1 LRRSPRGPFAV
12 ASPETDLSGDR
23 PPALSGCVAF
33 FGHDWQES
41 TVVKRIRAFSGLGL
55 RVVGF
60 NFRRDKF
67 ARDFR
72 PFWENVHLGITQD
85 RAYGK
90 RLVALLGALPTLL
103 RHRRQLRAADFFY
116 ARNIDMCAL
125 ALAGRMIGGS
135 RAPLVYEVLDVQR
148 VFLGSGIVSRLFRW
162 AERRLLQRSDLLV
175 ISSPGFDRH
184 YFRSI
189 QGYRG
194 RLFLLENK
202 ISFAQARA
210 VPRPAPDAAAAAAQ
224 QAAPDRWVIGWFGTL
239 RCPKSL
245 DMLCRIAD
253 ALPDKVEIY
262 LRGVPTETG
271 LEAFEKAIAGRPNMI
286 YGGEYRNP
294 DDLAEI
300 YGRVHL
306 TWAFDF
312 LDEGANSDW
321 LLPNRLYEG
330 GYFGSVALA
339 SSHTETGAKVR
350 ELGLGHTF
358 GPPEVENLVAFLRRY
373 TMKEHLALKARI
385 LSLPLHAFCDLQDT
399 RNLCA
404 LVLDLPR
411 RPRRE
416 SRAPMPARA
425 IERGGD

>member
-1 LRRSPRGPFAV
+1 VREPDSTTA
-12 ASPETDLSGDR
+12 AAAQ
-23 PPALSGCVAF
+23 PALQGSVAF

-67 ARDFR
+67 ARGFQ
-72 PFWENVHLGITQD
+72 PFWDNVHLGITQD
-85 RAYGK
+85 RAYVK
-90 RLVALLGALPTLL
+90 RLLALLRALPRVL
-103 RHRRQLRAADFFY
+103 RHRQVLREADFLY

-125 ALAGRMIGGS
+125 ALAGKLLSGS
-135 RAPLVYEVLDVQR
+135 TAPLVYEVLDVQR
-148 VFLGSGIVSRLFRW
+148 VFLGSGLVSRLFRW
-162 AERRLLQRSDLLV
+162 AERQLLKRSDLLV
-175 ISSPGFDRH
+175 ISSPGFDAH
-184 YFRSI
+184 YFRSV

-202 ISFAQARA
+202 ISFAQAAA
-210 VPRPAPDAAAAAAQ
+210 VARPVLSKAALCAPQPAPDK
-224 QAAPDRWVIGWFGTL
+224 WVIGWFGTL
-239 RCPKSL
+239 RCPQSL
-245 DMLCRIAD
+245 AMLCRIAE

-271 LEAFEKAIAGRPNMI
+271 LEAFERAIAEHPNMI
-286 YGGEYRNP
+286 YDGEYRNP
-294 DDLAEI
+294 EDLAEI

-312 LDEGANSDW
+312 LDAGTNSDW

-339 SSHTETGAKVR
+339 SSHTQTGAKVR
-350 ELGLGHTF
+350 ELGLGYTF
-358 GPPEVENLVAFLRRY
+358 GPPEADNLIAFLRWY
-373 TMKEHLALKARI
+373 SMDEHLARRAHI
-385 LSLPLHAFCDLQDT
+385 LSLPLQAFCDLHDT
-399 RNLCA
+399 RRLCE

-411 RPRRE
+411 RPRR
-416 SRAPMPARA
+416 RAAAPLLPSSVFDRPG
-425 IERGGD
+425 E

>member
-1 LRRSPRGPFAV
+1 MRGPE
-12 ASPETDLSGDR
+12 PESAAI
-23 PPALSGCVAF
+23 PQSALQGSVAF
-33 FGHDWQES
+33 FGHDWAES

-67 ARDFR
+67 APGFQ
-72 PFWENVHLGITQD
+72 PFWDNVHLGATQD
-85 RAYGK
+85 RAYLK
-90 RLVALLGALPTLL
+90 RLLDLLQALPRVL
-103 RHRRQLRAADFFY
+103 RHRRALREADFFY

-125 ALAGRMIGGS
+125 ALAGKRLSGA
-135 RAPLVYEVLDVQR
+135 RAPLIYEVLDVQR
-148 VFLGSGIVSRLFRW
+148 VFLGSGPVSRLFRW
-162 AERRLLQRSDLLV
+162 AERQLLKRSDLLV
-175 ISSPGFDRH
+175 VSSPGFDRH
-184 YFRSI
+184 YFRSV

-202 ISFAQARA
+202 ISFAQASA
-210 VPRPAPDAAAAAAQ
+210 VARPRPDVAAAGAPP
-224 QAAPDRWVIGWFGTL
+224 AAPQKWVIGWFGTL
-239 RCPKSL
+239 RCRKSL
-245 DMLCRIAD
+245 AMLCRIAA

-271 LEAFEKAIAGRPNMI
+271 LEAFQRAIADHPNMI

-294 DDLAEI
+294 HDLAEI

-339 SSHTETGAKVR
+339 SEHTQTGAKVR
-350 ELGLGHTF
+350 ELGLGYTV
-358 GPPEVENLVAFLRRY
+358 GPPEVDNLVAFLRRY
-373 TMKEHLALKARI
+373 SAEEHLARRAHI
-385 LSLPLHAFCDLQDT
+385 LSLPLEEFCDLQDT
-399 RNLCA
+399 RRLCE

-411 RPRRE
+411 CPRRQAATPLLSSSILDRSGE
-416 SRAPMPARA
+416 
-425 IERGGD
+425 

>member
-1 LRRSPRGPFAV
+1 M
-12 ASPETDLSGDR
+12 ASPEAAVSTTTS
-23 PPALSGCVAF
+23 PALRGCVAF

-41 TVVKRIRAFSGLGL
+41 TVVKRIRAFCGLGL

-72 PFWENVHLGITQD
+72 PFWENVQLGITQD

-90 RLVALLGALPTLL
+90 RLLALLGALPKLL
-103 RHRRQLRAADFFY
+103 RHRRQLREADFFY

-125 ALAGRMIGGS
+125 ALVGRAISGS

-148 VFLGSGIVSRLFRW
+148 VFLGSGMVSRLFRW

-202 ISFAQARA
+202 ISFAQATA
-210 VPRPAPDAAAAAAQ
+210 VSRPAPEVAALAAQ
-224 QAAPDRWVIGWFGTL
+224 RCAPGKWVIGWFGTL

-271 LEAFEKAIAGRPNMI
+271 LEAFERAIAGRPNMI

-300 YGRVHL
+300 YGKVHL

-350 ELGLGHTF
+350 ELKLGHTF

-373 TMKEHLALKARI
+373 TMEEHLARQAHI
-385 LSLPLHAFCDLQDT
+385 LSLPLHAFCDLHDT

-404 LVLDLPR
+404 LVLDLPS
-411 RPRRE
+411 RPRLER
-416 SRAPMPARA
+416 RAAVAARA
-425 IERGGD
+425 IEPGGD